1 MHTCPS
7 PLPVEPPAQ
16 ARDTLQGVLLLSQTL
31 APIPNSISNL
41 FPTNPLSTLLFPRQA
56 PTLCTVPNVQSC
68 KASPC
73 PIPTGGGEGQANSD
87 LQGPLQLQD
96 RVLFAHLEES
106 SSLDFWGPLPQ
117 HLLARPV
124 LWLPA
129 LGSGL
134 MPACTSRFTAPTFS
148 GLPWS
153 PRRLSGSLY
162 HFLLGP
168 REKGMETMPGVHVCH
183 QPQEPLRPHHLPL
196 EPLPPPPF
204 SKHKTSG
211 HMGVVIWPG

>member
-1 MHTCPS
+1 MFSHAKPA
-7 PLPVEPPAQ
+7 PAQ
-16 ARDTLQGVLLLSQTL
+16 
-31 APIPNSISNL
+31 
-41 FPTNPLSTLLFPRQA
+41 
-56 PTLCTVPNVQSC
+56 
-68 KASPC
+68 SP
-73 PIPTGGGEGQANSD
+73 PGGEGQANSD